1 MRKLILPIALVSAS
15 FAFALDVEFHGDV
28 NFDYGS
34 YFDSSFSPTN
44 AANQDID
51 LSAKAKLDETATLRR
66 VLARLAG
73 RRLARTNMRF
83 LAECTTCTHSSALFL
98 FFQKTG
104 GEKGDRTLDL
114 RLMSPAL
121 YQLSYLAFEVCKISY
136 PTFKVNR

>member
-1 MRKLILPIALVSAS
+1 MTASLGGTLREHLLDLGRTLHEHTHALVT
-15 FAFALDVEFHGDV
+15 H
-28 NFDYGS
+28 
-34 YFDSSFSPTN
+34 
-44 AANQDID
+44 D
-51 LSAKAKLDETATLRR
+51 LHFIFAKAKLDETATLRR

-98 FFQKTG
+98 LSKTG

-121 YQLSYLAFEVCKISY
+121 YQLSYLALGVCKISY
-136 PTFKVNR
+136 PALEVNG